1 MGVLGVD
8 NFIRLG
14 VRYANRLG
22 RLLCDSMLTLGR
34 LGDAPVYGIYQKMHD
49 ALRCEMNI
57 RSPVERVRREAAMQS
72 STSCDATLVILQVHD
87 ALVHSE

>member
-1 MGVLGVD
+1 MGILGVD

-34 LGDAPVYGIYQKMHD
+34 LGDAPVYGIHQKLNYAWGWD
-49 ALRCEMNI
+49 APTVSCGAGKAGGGNAKLDFRRRGARISSGSRC
-57 RSPVERVRREAAMQS
+57 SG
-72 STSCDATLVILQVHD
+72 TF
-87 ALVHSE
+87 